1 MTASDKDLAR
11 ILRYAKSHCEDKCPA
26 DRDPEVC
33 LALVELCRALNVEPP
48 ACVGE
53 TNGLAKSYF
62 VAKIKEIER
71 RRGKPIKEVLKEF
84 ASAGIRNLEENID
97 KMEAEFA
104 LQAIKAIDQRAA
116 EKDGQKKS
124 PFRH

>member
-1 MTASDKDLAR
+1 MTSSDKDLGR

-48 ACVGE
+48 ACVEE

-62 VAKIKEIER
+62 LAKIKEIER

-84 ASAGIRNLEENID
+84 TSAGIKSFEENID
-97 KMEAEFA
+97 KIEGEFA
-104 LQAIKAIDQRAA
+104 LKAIKAIDERAA
-116 EKDGQKKS
+116 ERVG
-124 PFRH
+124 

>member
-33 LALVELCRALNVEPP
+33 LALVELCRALSVEPP
-48 ACVGE
+48 ACVEE

-71 RRGKPIKEVLKEF
+71 RRGKPIKEVLKDF
-84 ASAGIRNLEENID
+84 ASRIRNFEENID

-104 LQAIKAIDQRAA
+104 LKAIKAIDERAA
-116 EKDGQKKS
+116 ERSVQCKQ
-124 PFRH
+124 

>member
-1 MTASDKDLAR
+1 MTASGKDLAR

-33 LALVELCRALNVEPP
+33 LALVELCRALSVEPP
-48 ACVGE
+48 ACVEE

-71 RRGKPIKEVLKEF
+71 RRGKPIKEVLKDF
-84 ASAGIRNLEENID
+84 ASGIRNLEENID

-104 LQAIKAIDQRAA
+104 LKAIKAIDERAT
-116 EKDGQKKS
+116 EKGGQCK
-124 PFRH
+124 

>member
-33 LALVELCRALNVEPP
+33 LALVELCRALSVEPP
-48 ACVGE
+48 ACVEE

-71 RRGKPIKEVLKEF
+71 RRGKPIKEVLKDF
-84 ASAGIRNLEENID
+84 ASRIRNFEENID

-104 LQAIKAIDQRAA
+104 LKAIKAIDERAA
-116 EKDGQKKS
+116 ERSGQCKQ
-124 PFRH
+124 